1 MKNRKLL
8 RRLLSERAGFSL
20 IELLVVM
27 VIIGLLAALVSPK
40 LFKNVDKSYVTAAK
54 AQIKNF
60 ESALQQYRLDTHKY
74 PTTEE
79 GLNVL
84 KPDYMKEIP
93 KDPWGHPYVYR
104 YPGEHGSEF
113 DLLSLGKDGAQGGE
127 DFNKDIVN
135 WEESE

>member
-1 MKNRKLL
+1 MRSKTWL
-8 RRLLSERAGFSL
+8 RRLLLDRSGFSL

-40 LFKNVDKSYVTAAK
+40 LFRNVDRSYVTAAK

-60 ESALQQYRLDTHKY
+60 ESGLQQYRLDNHKY

-79 GLNVL
+79 GLNAL

-93 KDPWGHPYVYR
+93 KDPWGNPFVYR

-113 DLLSLGKDGAQGGE
+113 DLLSYGKDGAQGGE
-127 DFNKDIVN
+127 EYNKDIVN
-135 WEESE
+135 WEEAE